1 MSANHWAQRSN
12 HSCNTWCRICSRRRL
27 ISPLPVSKHESCSW
41 SVDVS
46 ILALGETGDEHED
59 DTGGAHTYEIDQKI
73 MAFESLTTYAFQMR
87 GKFAPWLAPC
97 MQLSLNELS
106 CSFSEDVREAAAL

>member
-1 MSANHWAQRSN
+1 M
-12 HSCNTWCRICSRRRL
+12 
-27 ISPLPVSKHESCSW
+27 
-41 SVDVS
+41 
-46 ILALGETGDEHED
+46 LALGETGDEYED

>member
-1 MSANHWAQRSN
+1 ME
-12 HSCNTWCRICSRRRL
+12 SRR
-27 ISPLPVSKHESCSW
+27 W
-41 SVDVS
+41 SVDASVPAS
-46 ILALGETGDEHED
+46 NETGED